1 MQEQNSMPLNIMEE
15 KLHDLRKRLMTLDW
29 DKTHNQLN
37 SSMEAKY
44 AEIREECEK
53 LQKVVDGAKA
63 EVRQQEA
70 AAEEKAKE
78 VKPAEQSQQ

>member
-1 MQEQNSMPLNIMEE
+1 MQEQNMQLSLIEE
-15 KLHDLRKRLMTLDW
+15 KLYDLRKRLITLEW

-44 AEIREECEK
+44 AEVRAECEQ

-63 EVRQQEA
+63 EARQKEL
-70 AAEEKAKE
+70 AAENKAKE
-78 VKPAEQSQQ
+78 ANPAEQTP